1 MEGHAGHY
9 CGQGGSDN
17 FVFLLRWALLESLA
31 GPFAL
36 SWLLHLRLQDKEMVM
51 ALIQLKFQ
59 LDAVLAEA
67 FQRNDAFINA
77 LKDAFENFINQRQNK

>member
-1 MEGHAGHY
+1 MSV
-9 CGQGGSDN
+9 GGSS
-17 FVFLLRWALLESLA
+17 ALIC
-31 GPFAL
+31 
-36 SWLLHLRLQDKEMVM
+36 LLHLCLQDKEMVM